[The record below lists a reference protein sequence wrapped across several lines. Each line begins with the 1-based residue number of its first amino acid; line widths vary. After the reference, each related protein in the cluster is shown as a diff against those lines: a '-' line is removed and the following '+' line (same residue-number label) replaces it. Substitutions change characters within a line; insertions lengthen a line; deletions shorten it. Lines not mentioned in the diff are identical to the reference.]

1 MNLKQLS
8 WFVELVKSGNFTK
21 AAKKMYIDQSTLSKG
36 IKAMEKDMGIPLI
49 DRTANCFRLT
59 PEGEILYQLG
69 GETLKNIEGQLEH
82 LRDRVNE
89 DRGGK
94 VRVGIPPVIDTAYFA
109 DIIPKFEKECPNIKL
124 EVMEIG
130 ANIVR
135 DKVDSGE
142 VDVGVVILPLASDDY
157 DILPVF
163 KNDNVLVV
171 NKDHPL
177 AGKDSVT
184 FKELEHEP
192 LLSLDSSYMLYN
204 RTLSL
209 CFAAGFEPKFKLLSP
224 QWDML
229 ARLCELNYGVGILP
243 RPIMSYF
250 RSNKIKLLSLTE
262 PEFPWNIALI
272 VRKDKYLSNPI
283 RRFREFVKRCGDI
296 GDAEGIK
303 E

>member
-21 AAKKMYIDQSTLSKG
+21 TAKKLYIDQSTLSKG
-36 IKAMEKDMGIPLI
+36 IKAMEADIGIPLI

-59 PEGEILYQLG
+59 PQGEILYRLG
-69 GETLKNIEGQLEH
+69 GETLKNIEEQLEY
-82 LRDRVNE
+82 LRDCVNAE
-89 DRGGK
+89 RGGK

-109 DIIPKFEKECPNIKL
+109 DIIPKFELEYPDIEL
-124 EVMEIG
+124 EVVEIG

-142 VDVGVVILPLASDDY
+142 VDVGVVILPLASDAF

-163 KNDNVLVV
+163 KSDNVLVV
-171 NKDHPL
+171 NKNHPL
-177 AGKDSVT
+177 ARKEFVT
-184 FKELEHEP
+184 FSELKQEP
-192 LLSLDSSYMLYN
+192 MLSLDSSYMLYN
-204 RTLSL
+204 RTISL
-209 CFAAGFEPKFKLLSP
+209 CYAAGFEPTFKLLSP

-250 RSNKIKLLSLTE
+250 HSDNIKCLPLKE
-262 PEFPWNIALI
+262 PEFPWNIAII
-272 VRKDKYLSNPI
+272 VRKDKYLTNPI
-283 RRFREFVKRCGDI
+283 RKFQEFVKQCGNVD
-296 GDAEGIK
+296 E
-303 E
+303 

>member
-21 AAKKMYIDQSTLSKG
+21 TAKKLYIDQSTLSKG
-36 IKAMEKDMGIPLI
+36 IKAMEKDIGVPLI

-59 PEGEILYQLG
+59 PQGEVLYELG
-69 GETLKNIEGQLEH
+69 GETLKNIEGQFEH
-82 LRDRVNE
+82 LRDMVNVE
-89 DRGGK
+89 RGGK

-109 DIIPKFEKECPNIKL
+109 DIIPRFEQECPYIEL
-124 EVMEIG
+124 EVVEMG

-135 DKVDSGE
+135 DKVDLGE

-157 DILPVF
+157 NVF
-163 KNDNVLVV
+163 PIFNNDNVLVV

-177 AGKDSVT
+177 AKKDSVS
-184 FKELEHEP
+184 FIELEHEP
-192 LLSLDSSYMLYN
+192 LLSLDASYMLYN
-204 RTLSL
+204 RTISL
-209 CFAAGFEPKFKLLSP
+209 CYAAGFEPKFKLLSP

-250 RSNKIKLLSLTE
+250 RSNHIKLLSLKE

-272 VRKDKYLSNPI
+272 VRKDKYMTNPI
-283 RRFREFVKRCGDI
+283 RKFCEFVKANGNV
-296 GDAEGIK
+296 
-303 E
+303 